1 MIVKQILN
9 KIEKM
14 LSDKYN
20 VNTYS
25 QGGYR
30 LAVVIYQAYIGEEK
44 EANVGN
50 LFRKAHKLAE
60 DSSSYSAFE
69 RSIYREIKEAFPN
82 IKKINILKEVYSMA
96 EEVTI

>member
-1 MIVKQILN
+1 MIIKQVLN

-14 LSDKYN
+14 LSDNYN

-30 LAVVIYQAYIGEEK
+30 LAILVYQAYISESK
-44 EANVGN
+44 ESTVGN
-50 LFRKAHKLAE
+50 LFRKAHLIAE
-60 DSSSYSAFE
+60 DNSNYSAFE

-82 IKKINILKEVYSMA
+82 LKKINILEKVYFLA
-96 EEVTI
+96 EEVKI